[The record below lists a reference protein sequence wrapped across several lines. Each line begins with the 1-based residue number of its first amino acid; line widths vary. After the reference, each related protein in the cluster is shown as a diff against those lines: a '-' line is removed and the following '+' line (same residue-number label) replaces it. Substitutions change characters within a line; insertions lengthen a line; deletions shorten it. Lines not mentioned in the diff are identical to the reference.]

1 MLPVHWEAELVLPM
15 EGCSEAVREL
25 RRAVVNSGIP
35 ANMPIEVC
43 VCVKGGCICVCLC
56 LLVYVC
62 ACACTRVCVCLCLM

>member
-35 ANMPIEVC
+35 ANMPIEVYM
-43 VCVKGGCICVCLC
+43 CVCLC

-62 ACACTRVCVCLCLM
+62 VCVRARTRVCVCV